1 MTRKSHR
8 DLERDLE
15 DLDDTGHEDAPLTG
29 DIVVSWEQPDDWEPD
44 PDAVVIDFTEV
55 NT

>member
-1 MTRKSHR
+1 MTRKSRR

-15 DLDDTGHEDAPLTG
+15 DLDDTGQEDAPLVS
-29 DIVVSWEQPDDWEPD
+29 DVVVSWEQPDDWEPD
-44 PDAVVIDFTEV
+44 PDAVVIDFIET